1 MLWLFDTPMDYSV
14 RSIKHCSYL
23 CINKKYIMNRDEILN
38 ILSNLAKSQ
47 GTYARLYNQLSDGS
61 EDSEK
66 FITLMESQGFNDVVD
81 IIMWLEE

>member
-1 MLWLFDTPMDYSV
+1 
-14 RSIKHCSYL
+14 
-23 CINKKYIMNRDEILN
+23 MNRDEILN

-47 GTYARLYNQLSDGS
+47 GTYVRLYNQLSDGS

-66 FITLMESQGFNDVVD
+66 FLTLMECQGFNDVVD

>member
-1 MLWLFDTPMDYSV
+1 MLWLLNTPMDYSV
-14 RSIKHCSYL
+14 GSIKYCNYL
-23 CINKKYIMNRDEILN
+23 CINKKYIMNMDEILN

-66 FITLMESQGFNDVVD
+66 FLTLMESQGFNDVVD
-81 IIMWLEE
+81 MIMWLEE

>member
-1 MLWLFDTPMDYSV
+1 
-14 RSIKHCSYL
+14 
-23 CINKKYIMNRDEILN
+23 MNRDEILN

-66 FITLMESQGFNDVVD
+66 FLTLMESQGFNHVVD
-81 IIMWLEE
+81 MIMWLEE

>member
-1 MLWLFDTPMDYSV
+1 
-14 RSIKHCSYL
+14 
-23 CINKKYIMNRDEILN
+23 MNRDEILN

-66 FITLMESQGFNDVVD
+66 FLQGFNDSVD

>member
-1 MLWLFDTPMDYSV
+1 MDYSV
-14 RSIKHCSYL
+14 GSIKYYNYL

-66 FITLMESQGFNDVVD
+66 FLTLMESQGFNDFVD

>member
-1 MLWLFDTPMDYSV
+1 
-14 RSIKHCSYL
+14 
-23 CINKKYIMNRDEILN
+23 MNRDEILN

-47 GTYARLYNQLSDGS
+47 GTYARLYNKLSDGS

-66 FITLMESQGFNDVVD
+66 FLTLMESQGFNDVVD

>member
-1 MLWLFDTPMDYSV
+1 
-14 RSIKHCSYL
+14 
-23 CINKKYIMNRDEILN
+23 MNRDEILN

-66 FITLMESQGFNDVVD
+66 LLTLMESHGFNDVVD
-81 IIMWLEE
+81 MIMWLEE

>member
-1 MLWLFDTPMDYSV
+1 
-14 RSIKHCSYL
+14 
-23 CINKKYIMNRDEILN
+23 MNRDEILN

-66 FITLMESQGFNDVVD
+66 FLTLMESQGFL
-81 IIMWLEE
+81 MMS